1 MVTPGNRFFS
11 LAARLPSP
19 CDTLAPSITFGM
31 AFASRQAA
39 GVSLGNYLHDQGLQ
53 PGIVLGLPRGGVV
66 VAAEVARRLDT
77 PLDVLVVRK
86 IGHPRHREF
95 AVGAIAEPDI
105 VILDQTAIER
115 THVHPDELRQIINE
129 EQQRLHDYQTAFE
142 RNQPPDITGKRVL
155 IVDDGLATGS
165 TMEVAVKS
173 AHQRNA
179 AEVSVAVPVAS
190 SSAFERIQAAGAHV
204 YALIVDPEF
213 DAVGRFYDTFKQVE
227 DEEVVELLRQRS
239 SSL

>member
-1 MVTPGNRFFS
+1 
-11 LAARLPSP
+11 
-19 CDTLAPSITFGM
+19 M

-39 GVSLGNYLHDQGLQ
+39 GANLGEYLHDQGLQ
-53 PGIVLGLPRGGVV
+53 ADIVLGLPRGGVV
-66 VAAEVARRLDT
+66 VAAEVARQLDA

-105 VILDQTAIER
+105 VILDQVAIER
-115 THVHPDELRQIINE
+115 THVHRDELRQIIKE
-129 EQQRLHDYQTAFE
+129 EQQRLQEYQAAFE

-173 AHQRNA
+173 ALQRRA
-179 AEVSVAVPVAS
+179 ADVAVAAPVAS
-190 SSAFERIQAAGAHV
+190 SSAFERIQAAGARV

-213 DAVGRFYDTFKQVE
+213 DAVGRFYDTFAQVE
-227 DEEVVELLRQRS
+227 DGEVVELLRQWS

>member
-1 MVTPGNRFFS
+1 
-11 LAARLPSP
+11 
-19 CDTLAPSITFGM
+19 M

-39 GVSLGNYLHDQGLQ
+39 GVNLGDYLHDQGLQ
-53 PGIVLGLPRGGVV
+53 ADIILGLPRGGVV
-66 VAAEVARRLDT
+66 VAAEVARRLDA
-77 PLDVLVVRK
+77 PLEVLVVRK

-105 VILDQTAIER
+105 VILDQVAIER
-115 THVHPDELRQIINE
+115 THVHPDELRQIIKE
-129 EQQRLHDYQTAFE
+129 EQQRLQEYQAAFE

-165 TMEVAVKS
+165 TMDVAVKS
-173 AHQRNA
+173 ALQRRA
-179 AEVSVAVPVAS
+179 AEVAVAVPVAS
-190 SSAFERIQAAGAHV
+190 SSAFERIQAAGARV

-227 DEEVVELLRQRS
+227 DGEVLELLRQRS